1 MENPQGEGVWQS
13 LRNGLHAKYMV
24 KYGVKCFFGA
34 LPRMI
39 PFEKRQ
45 VNLSASKKVKKSSIK
60 SINVQFNV
68 QRNPA
73 AYRTNR
79 CIMFDVTVSKG
90 FSCILVSGC
99 KFMKKV
105 VRRKQ
110 CCLKQVTS
118 SSGRVNNICQRFQ
131 EPTSNTALQE
141 DVYLVT

>member
-1 MENPQGEGVWQS
+1 
-13 LRNGLHAKYMV
+13 MV
-24 KYGVKCFFGA
+24 TYGVKCFFGA

-45 VNLSASKKVKKSSIK
+45 VNLSAIKKMTKSSIK
-60 SINVQFNV
+60 LINVQFNV

-99 KFMKKV
+99 KFMKSCAKKSV
-105 VRRKQ
+105 LLETSYLFLAKGKQ
-110 CCLKQVTS
+110 YLSTFVGAHQQHCFA
-118 SSGRVNNICQRFQ
+118 GRCVLGDLRFMI
-131 EPTSNTALQE
+131 
-141 DVYLVT
+141 